1 MNIEAMLKKLRD
13 CLPNEQFKIQPDT
26 ARQELLNL
34 EKTYNMNTKDFFEN
48 PRFAKLIPVKTCDKW
63 INTFDTFIT
72 FGGSMDELNHLITF
86 KDVSDEKK

>member
-34 EKTYNMNTKDFFEN
+34 EKTYNMNTKDFLKIQGLQN
-48 PRFAKLIPVKTCDKW
+48 
-63 INTFDTFIT
+63 
-72 FGGSMDELNHLITF
+72 
-86 KDVSDEKK
+86 

>member
-48 PRFAKLIPVKTCDKW
+48 PRFAKLIPVKTCD
-63 INTFDTFIT
+63 TFIT